1 MVKPG
6 RTFLR
11 RLIDLSTKVKG
22 LYHHIDIT
30 ADTREDLRVWGMF
43 LTSWNGQS
51 FIPEPPVTSLALE
64 LFTDASQLGYGG
76 FFKGQ
81 WFSEPWPSHPDRH
94 IACLEFFAVF
104 TAVSTWSY
112 KLSNKQIVFTDNESI
127 VFIWESGTTKDKP
140 TMILVRE
147 LFFVSTKHNIHI
159 IFRHI
164 PGVINVYADLLSR
177 LQVQEFKSACPESS
191 PRPSTIPT
199 TVFRVLDEIWK
210 FT

>member
-1 MVKPG
+1 
-6 RTFLR
+6 
-11 RLIDLSTKVKG
+11 
-22 LYHHIDIT
+22 
-30 ADTREDLRVWGMF
+30 MF

-112 KLSNKQIVFTDNESI
+112 KLSNKQIVVFTDNESI

-159 IFRHI
+159 VFRHI

-191 PRPSTIPT
+191 PWPSTIPT
-199 TVFRVLDEIWK
+199 AVFRVLDEIWK